1 MFNIIGVYQGNA
13 EVIDTAKNMN
23 EARFLIS
30 EYRMAYGFRWN
41 IFARR
46 ARR

>member
-13 EVIDTAKNMN
+13 EIIDTAKNMN
-23 EARFLIS
+23 EARYLIA
-30 EYRMAYGFRWN
+30 EYRQAFGYRWN

-46 ARR
+46 TRR